1 MNEIVTS
8 SAADST
14 DLTLAAV
21 PNFDGKAYAVAVFEP
36 FKKQITKAKREAA
49 KVEEYDITTG
59 AGMGRA
65 KELRAMF
72 RDIRTAV
79 ENVRKERKAP
89 IIDAGK
95 LLDAR
100 AAEIKAEVEPFEDK
114 YDAEI
119 KAEEARK
126 EAEKQAKI
134 AAERARVEAI
144 ENRIAQIRGA
154 ASRLASADSSA
165 IKAELNTW
173 TLLRLDPADY
183 QEYLE
188 DALTAVNTTIDQL
201 TNLLATA
208 EAREAEA
215 RRVAEERAELARL
228 KEEQAERERMAAE
241 EKRKAAE
248 AAAESARQLAFVQAQ
263 QAKQQ
268 QVMQAVMGIQ
278 NRANFDGSAS
288 ELLGAIKAAENLETG
303 EDLYGDMAGMAQM
316 AKTMTINT
324 LRQKYEAKLVA
335 EPQPETKAAPA
346 EELVQVPVVEEGAPV
361 EMGVDLAAPG
371 GDQSVKVEVA
381 PVLPIPLPKR
391 PDDAAIIDVV
401 AKHFDVSAET
411 AINWLACINFAAA
424 YASLPVTA

>member
-144 ENRIAQIRGA
+144 ENRIANIRGA

-228 KEEQAERERMAAE
+228 KAEQEAREKAER
-241 EKRKAAE
+241 E
-248 AAAESARQLAFVQAQ
+248 AAAERDRLARAEAERIEAERRAAAEREADLQRQLAEMRAQLAAAQ
-263 QAKQQ
+263 QAP
-268 QVMQAVMGIQ
+268 
-278 NRANFDGSAS
+278 
-288 ELLGAIKAAENLETG
+288 AA
-303 EDLYGDMAGMAQM
+303 
-316 AKTMTINT
+316 
-324 LRQKYEAKLVA
+324 
-335 EPQPETKAAPA
+335 KAAPV
-346 EELVQVPVVEEGAPV
+346 EELVQVPVVDEGAPV
-361 EMGVDLAAPG
+361 TLGVDLAAPDA
-371 GDQSVKVEVA
+371 DQAVEMKMELSPVK
-381 PVLPIPLPKR
+381 PIPLPKR
-391 PDDAAIIDVV
+391 PDDAALIDVV
-401 AKHFDVSAET
+401 AKHFDVST
-411 AINWLACINFAAA
+411 QTSIDWLAAIDFAGA
-424 YASLPVTA
+424 YDTLVVA